1 MYLATT
7 STFHQPACV
16 IFVLNLWKTVE
27 MHVPCC
33 MVFLITL
40 QLQQGDLKTAT
51 NTYEKHWNVLLF
63 LESQAPTDMNRYYS
77 EQLCHMECNSTAK
90 LTCLRE
96 RKRVAPR
103 LAINFNKMANAR
115 KWFQG
120 CLQPSV
126 EIQNI
131 S

>member
-27 MHVPCC
+27 MHVPYC

-51 NTYEKHWNVLLF
+51 NTYEKH
-63 LESQAPTDMNRYYS
+63 
-77 EQLCHMECNSTAK
+77 
-90 LTCLRE
+90 
-96 RKRVAPR
+96 
-103 LAINFNKMANAR
+103 
-115 KWFQG
+115 
-120 CLQPSV
+120 
-126 EIQNI
+126 
-131 S
+131 